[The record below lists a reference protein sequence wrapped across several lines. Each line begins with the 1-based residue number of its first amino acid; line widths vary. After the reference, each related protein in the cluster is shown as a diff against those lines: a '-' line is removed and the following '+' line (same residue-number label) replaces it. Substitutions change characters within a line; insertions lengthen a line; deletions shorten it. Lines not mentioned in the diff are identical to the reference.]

1 MFLFLAA
8 PALIWDSRCSPWRF
22 ALAFVI
28 GILLGLLGGGGSILM
43 VPVLLYVLRM
53 EPKSAL
59 ASTQVILAA
68 TSAVAVVVHARASR
82 VVFPSEPR
90 LGSLEWRGPILVDGL
105 PALFPTKLLLLGFTA
120 LMAISAVAML
130 RRRSAAATERPP
142 PSLVRGAAVGSAT
155 GFLAGLLGV
164 GGGFL
169 IVPALT
175 ELGGLPMDRAIGTS
189 LFVITLQAS
198 MGALGY
204 LAHASVRW
212 DVVPVLALVM
222 ALGSTAGDFCPRI
235 SVAAL
240 RRSFAILILI
250 VAVGMLARNIL
261 LTHTQPAAAAAPAGD
276 RVPGENQD
284 ESEKE
289 YADEDRTELRIAVG
303 REVGD
308 LLRADNDR
316 RERLHLD
323 RRGRIELVPEYVQ
336 AIDEAPERE
345 GAAVAGEHRQVDER
359 PHVAD
364 GRHPQ
369 DEQGEHTEQE
379 RHEVGSDSD

>member
-1 MFLFLAA
+1 MLTV
-8 PALIWDSRCSPWRF
+8 AL

-82 VVFPSEPR
+82 VVFSVGTAFGIAGMAGAY
-90 LGSLEWRGPILVDGL
+90 LGGRTARSV
-105 PALFPTKLLLLGFTA
+105 PTKLLLLGFTA

-222 ALGSTAGDFCPRI
+222 ALGSTAGGLLSKRI

-261 LTHTQPAAAAAPAGD
+261 
-276 RVPGENQD
+276 
-284 ESEKE
+284 
-289 YADEDRTELRIAVG
+289 
-303 REVGD
+303 
-308 LLRADNDR
+308 
-316 RERLHLD
+316 
-323 RRGRIELVPEYVQ
+323 
-336 AIDEAPERE
+336 
-345 GAAVAGEHRQVDER
+345 
-359 PHVAD
+359 
-364 GRHPQ
+364 
-369 DEQGEHTEQE
+369 
-379 RHEVGSDSD
+379 